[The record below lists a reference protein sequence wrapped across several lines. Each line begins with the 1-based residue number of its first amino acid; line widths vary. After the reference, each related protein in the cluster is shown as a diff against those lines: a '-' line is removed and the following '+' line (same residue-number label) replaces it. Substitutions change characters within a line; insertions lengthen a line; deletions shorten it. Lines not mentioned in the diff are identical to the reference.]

1 MEQQKTAAFTGH
13 RPQSLPW
20 GRNEKSPR
28 CVEFKKILKA
38 EIEKAIAEGYTA
50 FVTGM
55 EMGVDLI
62 AGRIVIDLKEI
73 YPHITLECAIPFEAQ
88 AALWP
93 EEEQEKYRYI
103 LSRCDHTNIIC
114 PRETK
119 GAYGRRNRYMVGKAG
134 LIIAGWSGV
143 TSGTGNTVRYAR
155 KKGRRL
161 VIIDPVGMI
170 INREG
175 SVYIDPDV
183 G

>member
-1 MEQQKTAAFTGH
+1 MDWQKTVAFTGH

-28 CVEFKKILKA
+28 CAEFKKILTA

-50 FVTGM
+50 FITGM
-55 EMGVDLI
+55 AMGYDLI
-62 AGRIVIDLKEI
+62 AGRIVLDLKEV
-73 YPHITLECAIPFEAQ
+73 YPHITLECAIPFEEQ

-114 PRETK
+114 RRETK

-134 LIIAGWSGV
+134 LVIAGWSGAP
-143 TSGTGNTVRYAR
+143 SGTGSTVRYAR
-155 KKGRRL
+155 RKNRRL
-161 VIIDPVGMI
+161 IIIDPAGLLVS
-170 INREG
+170 REG
-175 SVYIDPDV
+175 
-183 G
+183 